1 MARKDSLPEWYKT
14 QEFILTSYRPQ
25 SNVYDSFWSIFQWH
39 NETLSIH
46 THLLAGIYYFFL
58 YMNDSTETHLMWWD
72 HFFLWIISHVG
83 PMVMAFSSA
92 FAHTF
97 HIVDARWSMIVWR
110 IDFAGIIFVNLS
122 HYALDTVLL
131 MKLLELHLLPY
142 LLLTHILFAAR
153 CLWDISIGVGHHWGI
168 HYPLIS
174 VPFTALN
181 VLLASRGT
189 TPQLYTACMYSCLC
203 TVYMS
208 IAGSIFVGK
217 VPERFFAG
225 FDLMGSHTFHHLFIL
240 ASIAAGRNGAT
251 VLRQGNL

>member
-1 MARKDSLPEWYKT
+1 MERKDSLPEWYKT

-25 SNVYDSFWSIFQWH
+25 STVYNSFWSIFQWH

-46 THLLAGIYYFFL
+46 THLLAGIYYLFL
-58 YMNDSTETHLMWWD
+58 YMNDSTDTRLMSWE
-72 HFFLWIISHVG
+72 HFFLWIISHLG
-83 PMVMAFSSA
+83 PTAMAFSSA

-97 HIVDARWSMIVWR
+97 HIVDSRWSMVVWR

-122 HYALDTVLL
+122 HYALDALL
-131 MKLLELHLLPY
+131 LTKILEVDLLPY
-142 LLLTHILFAAR
+142 LLVHILFAGG
-153 CLWDISIGVGHHWGI
+153 CLWDISTGVGHHWGI

-174 VPFTALN
+174 LPFTGLN
-181 VLLASRGT
+181 LLLALRGT

-203 TVYMS
+203 SIYM
-208 IAGSIFVGK
+208 IVAATFFIGK

-240 ASIAAGRNGAT
+240 ASITAGRNGAT
-251 VLRQGNL
+251 VLHEGNL